1 MYTDPFITSLWLWSL
16 ARLSTAALVVALDTV
31 PSRYGPRVRA

>member
-1 MYTDPFITSLWLWSL
+1 MYTDPFITSLWICAL
-16 ARLSTAALVVALDTV
+16 ARVPVAGLLVALDTI